1 MFEDSF
7 NGLKSGRASGAVVV
21 GLSTSNSEDAIR
33 EYCDIV
39 IPNYNGIDYNTLI
52 SRLGLRG

>member
-1 MFEDSF
+1 VFEDSF

-21 GLSTSNSEDAIR
+21 GLSTSNSEEAIK

-39 IPNYNGIDYNTLI
+39 IPNYKGIDYNILLKRI
-52 SRLGLRG
+52 NEK